1 MFCIENYEKIIYN
14 EDTIFCRIFRKGGHM
29 KVARYVLPDPDDR
42 SKNDPC
48 IILETKKVLGLYNQC
63 HGDEED
69 MQKVTQKV
77 QDWTVTEA
85 KNSGWDEVKFI
96 GSQCILEN
104 KFNK

>member
-1 MFCIENYEKIIYN
+1 M
-14 EDTIFCRIFRKGGHM
+14 
-29 KVARYVLPDPDDR
+29 ARYVLPDPDDR

-63 HGDEED
+63 HSDEED

-77 QDWTVTEA
+77 QDWTVAEA

>member
-1 MFCIENYEKIIYN
+1 
-14 EDTIFCRIFRKGGHM
+14 M

-63 HGDEED
+63 HSDEED

-77 QDWTVTEA
+77 QDWTVAEA